1 MIKSTGMRNK
11 GFVLIELVVIMII
24 IGILAVFAMVALN
37 PYREVKLD
45 AAAQKVVADL
55 LYTRNLALSTAK
67 WYGVSFEVDPINTY
81 TIYQTDGTTDTVI
94 ENPSQLGKDFIVDLY
109 DYYSGVTINSVNIG
123 GGNKLEFHPLGTP
136 YNDKNGSA
144 ETVTGLVTIEYSGLT
159 KTIQITPNTGRTTVQ

>member
-1 MIKSTGMRNK
+1 MRNK